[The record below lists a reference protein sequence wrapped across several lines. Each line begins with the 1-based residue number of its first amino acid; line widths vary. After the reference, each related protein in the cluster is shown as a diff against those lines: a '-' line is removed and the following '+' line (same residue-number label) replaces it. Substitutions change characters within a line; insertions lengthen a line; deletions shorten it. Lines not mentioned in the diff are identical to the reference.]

1 MRTPLTRFLTCAL
14 LAASLLAG
22 CSGGDDPVDPPPIE
36 DAGVDAGVEE
46 PDAGPEDAGILP
58 DPDPDPGTV
67 PTDIA
72 DGNNP
77 TKDSDCDGLTD
88 AEEFANQYA
97 GGLKTNP
104 GRRDTDGDGIR
115 DGVEL
120 GRTTSVNT
128 GCAFRPD
135 ADPDSRTS
143 PVKADTDGDGL
154 ADGLED
160 LNRNGGRDPGETDPN
175 ALDSDG
181 DGLRDN
187 EEDANLTGTVSPRET
202 DPRKRDTDGDGL
214 SDSLEK
220 RTGTD
225 PLKPDTDGDSC
236 RDGDEDRDH
245 DGTVDPGEKDPR
257 VSDCI
262 AAVLDADFDG
272 ISDAVE
278 TSTGTNKNNADTD
291 GDGLPDGV
299 EDENKNGRVDPT
311 ETDPRLTDSDCDGL
325 QDGPGRGGFLG
336 EDTNGNGRVDGFE
349 TDPSNPD
356 SDGDGLRDGLERG
369 VTAAAAPRKDCGYT
383 GDLDPSNTTSPI
395 DSDFDD
401 DGIQDGAED
410 SNQNGRLDADELNPR
425 NPNDGGGN
433 TPAGQACR
441 TSTLRTV
448 TFKEE
453 NGADVHLALPGTFK
467 DANLVSLTA
476 GGRRVGV
483 LGWDDTKG
491 VTLIAFKRGQVG
503 TSQDPTGDEA
513 GIRAASFSTAT
524 RDYTQTFT
532 TWDGFASL
540 AARYTQAGSADL
552 KTFTNTLAHSLVSG
566 SSGDLPGTAGVTGPF
581 KLQAQY
587 VHRSDQSVLVVL
599 AITPVA
605 SFTEQGSL
613 FTLADTAGG
622 SGLAQFGDPHT
633 VQCERFTVKQSPVD
647 FLFVVDDSGSMAKS
661 QQALA
666 DAASAVVEKLSN
678 TTLDWRLAMVTTSY
692 TSSGATNEN
701 VVRGFTR
708 NVNQF
713 RAWLTENSVCGG
725 NGQCTNVTVPA
736 GTEATTC
743 TGRNQCWTNVDGSG
757 VERPLDAA
765 RAAINRLKAEGST
778 AEPRIRDGA
787 KVVVVV
793 LTDASD
799 QSSNSVNFF
808 KQYFRD
814 EGAIVGENNN
824 PVNQIVQVHG
834 IICPPDGPKCYTDPE
849 DPSNDEPNT
858 NPRHL
863 DVIQATGG
871 VSGSIR
877 DPASITT
884 TINAIVDS
892 VISSVGHKTQRPAI
906 GASLKVAVA
915 EVTDAAQCP
924 RAADLPRGRTNGFDV
939 DGVSR
944 AVTFHGACR
953 PKSGTTPV
961 ALSYRYWTDR
971 TTNVNGTQPPCST
984 DRFYDAGEEDFC
996 EGKLVC
1002 NRGTNQCECPA
1013 DCGGG
1018 GGGPGQV
1025 CNTDPAVCAFT
1036 CPADC
1041 GGACGTY
1048 ETCDTAACACT
1059 CVPDATCAPGYDFS
1073 TSVCGCA
1080 CDTSTLSCGERYQP
1094 DANACAC
1101 VCKPDCGGCGPD
1113 TECNLSTCAC
1123 EGIIE

>member
-1 MRTPLTRFLTCAL
+1 MRTRLTWLLTCTL
-14 LAASLLAG
+14 LAASLLTG
-22 CSGGDDPVDPPPIE
+22 CSGGDDPVDPPPPE

-46 PDAGPEDAGILP
+46 PDAGPEDAGIIP

-77 TKDSDCDGLTD
+77 RKDSDCDGLTD
-88 AEEFANQYA
+88 AEEFSNQYEN
-97 GGLKTNP
+97 GLKTHP

-128 GCAFRPD
+128 ACAFRAD
-135 ADPDSRTS
+135 ADPASRTS
-143 PVKADTDGDGL
+143 PVRADTDRDGL
-154 ADGLED
+154 EDGLED
-160 LNRNGGRDPGETDPN
+160 LNRNGARDSGETDPN

-202 DPRKRDTDGDGL
+202 DPRKRDTDADGL

-220 RTGTD
+220 NTGTD
-225 PLKPDTDGDSC
+225 PLKADSDGDSC

-245 DGTVDPGEKDPR
+245 DGTVDADEKDPR

-262 AAVLDADFDG
+262 ATVLDTDFDG

-278 TSTGTNKNNADTD
+278 TATGTNKDRADTD
-291 GDGLPDGV
+291 GDGMPDGV
-299 EDENKNGRVDPT
+299 EDENRNGRVDSA
-311 ETDPRLTDSDCDGL
+311 ETDPRLTDTDCDGL
-325 QDGPGRGGFLG
+325 QDGRSLGTFLG
-336 EDTNGNGRVDGFE
+336 EDSNGNGRVDGFE
-349 TDPSNPD
+349 TDPANPD
-356 SDGDGLRDGLERG
+356 TDGDGLRDGLERG
-369 VTAAAAPRKDCGYT
+369 VATGAAPRKDCGYS
-383 GDLDPSNTTSPI
+383 GDQDTSNTTSPI

-425 NPNDGGGN
+425 NPNDGGEG

-448 TFKEE
+448 TFKED
-453 NGADVHLALPGTFK
+453 NGADVHLALPGTFQE
-467 DANLVSLTA
+467 AQLVSLTA

-483 LGWDDTKG
+483 LGWDATKK
-491 VTLIAFKRGQVG
+491 VALIAFKRGQVG
-503 TSQDPTGDEA
+503 TSENPSGDEA

-524 RDYTQTFT
+524 RDYTQVFT
-532 TWDGFASL
+532 TWDGFPAL
-540 AARYTQAGSADL
+540 AARYTQEDSTDL
-552 KTFTNTLAHSLVSG
+552 KAFTNTLARSLVPG
-566 SSGDLPGTAGVTGPF
+566 SSEVLPGTAGVTGPF

-587 VHRSDQSVLVVL
+587 VHRSHQSVLVVL
-599 AITPVA
+599 AITPEA
-605 SFTEQGSL
+605 AFTEAGSL

-633 VQCERFTVKQSPVD
+633 VQCERFTVKQAPVD
-647 FLFVVDDSGSMAKS
+647 FLFVVDDSGSMTES

-666 DAASAVVEKLSN
+666 DAATAVVGRLSN
-678 TTLDWRLAMVTTSY
+678 TNLDWRLAMVTTSY
-692 TSSGATNEN
+692 TSPGSTNHN
-701 VVRGFTR
+701 TVRGFTR

-713 RAWLTENSVCGG
+713 RAWLTEDSVCSG
-725 NGQCTNVTVPA
+725 GQCTQVTVDE
-736 GTEATTC
+736 GTQPTSC
-743 TGRNQCWTNVDGSG
+743 TGNAQCWANVVGSG

-765 RAAINRLKAEGST
+765 RAAINALKAEGST

-787 KVVVVV
+787 KVVVVI

-808 KQYFRD
+808 RQYFRD
-814 EGAIVGENNN
+814 EGSIVGENNN
-824 PVNQIVQVHG
+824 PVNQVVQVHG
-834 IICPPDGPKCYTDPE
+834 IICPPDGPKCYTDPD
-849 DPSNDEPNT
+849 DPANDEPNT
-858 NPRHL
+858 DPRHL
-863 DVIQATGG
+863 DIIQATGG

-877 DPASITT
+877 DPGSITT

-915 EVTDAAQCP
+915 EVTDAALCP
-924 RAADLPRGRTNGFDV
+924 SPTDLPRGRTNGFDV

-944 AVTFHGACR
+944 AVTFHGGCR

-971 TTNVNGTQPPCST
+971 TTNANGTPAPCST
-984 DRFYDAGEEDFC
+984 DRYYDAGDEDFC
-996 EGKLVC
+996 AGKLEC
-1002 NRGTNQCECPA
+1002 NRGTNRCECPA
-1013 DCGGG
+1013 DCDGVGA
-1018 GGGPGQV
+1018 PGQV
-1025 CNTDPAVCAFT
+1025 CNTDPEVCAFT

-1041 GGACGTY
+1041 GGTCGTY
-1048 ETCDTAACACT
+1048 ETCDTAAC
-1059 CVPDATCAPGYDFS
+1059 TCACVENASCAAGYTFS

-1101 VCKPDCGGCGPD
+1101 VCKPDCGGCGRD
-1113 TECNLSTCAC
+1113 EECNPSTCAC
-1123 EGIIE
+1123 EGTIG